1 MESQPKLS
9 ISFLTLKDQVIIAHL
24 DQNLA
29 GKIKHRQKWLSLQI
43 HQKQPHHALYAI
55 AEERKIKQLTA
66 DMHLIIKVSPL

>member
-29 GKIKHRQKWLSLQI
+29 GKIKHLQ
-43 HQKQPHHALYAI
+43 Q
-55 AEERKIKQLTA
+55 
-66 DMHLIIKVSPL
+66 